1 MVQNSTSNSVCL
13 KRTRGKIV
21 NLVWAVLFFLVAMA
35 MMAYAVSCWTS
46 DRSHWEFDDWGMAI
60 LGTFLGIAALAAGL
74 YESVTAIRDA
84 FFPAKSRLAK
94 SIRSQLPYPDEAPT
108 VKEMFAMVDRDIT
121 ENGVWFD
128 RVAVGKEWVLG
139 DDATYIPRIRA
150 VFGRDEIHHH
160 MRNGRATTS
169 RVIQIY
175 IIDDRKHVQI
185 TGLRNPSELN
195 QLLDCLRLR
204 TPDAL
209 FLPYDQYTD
218 YITKSGEAWDAINRE
233 YQIGKAKREMDA
245 PEHWPTEEQ
254 NMVFTRPDG
263 TDTSRVT
270 EDMVAAALH
279 DAIRSDDE
287 VFFGM
292 SRTVPYESGGNTL
305 SVLQCRVLGVD
316 DPNLDEEDL
325 KDEAEIYLIA
335 GVKPNSGCPSEAGF
349 LLDLC
354 PYDEAERIL
363 LDWFRGRAPDVSGW
377 VPIDIRAWEPPQEKP
392 EPHPPRLVLESASGV
407 FQSHESFE
415 REDVEAAADGLRDGT
430 YRLVE
435 LTLPDGYLTF
445 RVEPGDKTDG
455 RCTLTATSDED
466 GSLRFYTMKCLE
478 ARAADLLLYYF
489 DGRFRPAKPE
499 WKDIT
504 RRIYK
509 QIGV

>member
-35 MMAYAVSCWTS
+35 MMVYAVSCWTS

-175 IIDDRKHVQI
+175 IIDDRKQVQI

-233 YQIGKAKREMDA
+233 YQIRKAKREMNA

-270 EDMVAAALH
+270 EDTVKAALC

-287 VFFGM
+287 TLFTL
-292 SRTVPYESGGNTL
+292 SPTVPYEASGRKL
-305 SVLQCRVLGVD
+305 AFLQCSVLGVD
-316 DPNLDEEDL
+316 DPDFDEDDL

-335 GVKPNSGCPSEAGF
+335 GVKPEPGQPPETA
-349 LLDLC
+349 LMLDC
-354 PYDEAERIL
+354 SYEEAEHIL
-363 LDWFRGRAPDVSGW
+363 LDWFHGSAPDVADW
-377 VPIDIRAWEPPQEKP
+377 LPINIRAWEPPKKAPNPQ
-392 EPHPPRLVLESASGV
+392 PPRLALESATGV

-430 YRLVE
+430 YKRID
-435 LTLPDGYLTF
+435 LTLPGGYLTF

-455 RCTLTATSDED
+455 RCTLTATNDAD
-466 GSLRFYTMKCLE
+466 GSLRFYTLKCSE
-478 ARAADLLLYYF
+478 RQASQYLLDYY
-489 DGRFRPAKPE
+489 DGRLRPAKPE